1 MNSIINDL
9 ELEYDQ
15 EDSNKENTLALTE
28 NLKKQAEELAVEY
41 RFESWKHVDQ
51 VLYAYAKIKGFV
63 WRLQNTYYR
72 ADGDISKKV
81 FECSH
86 SGMSRTRKNNNPNKT
101 RNTTSSRVGCT
112 CYINICW
119 PKYDSNPCVTT
130 FEFNH
135 KNHNLNIITAVFAP
149 LYRSL
154 SESVLNRI
162 KFYVNNSPGMEKDVI
177 NAIQRFKQNNHNEIN
192 DPDSDAFWLLE
203 KLEIQQKDD
212 PGMFIAKK
220 IHQGRLF
227 HIFWMDSNQQDLYQ
241 HYYDIIVTDNTSRT
255 NRYQMALCEN
265 YTEFLSKFYFVRNS
279 LNETLFNIRWE
290 QLIELFSCTN
300 DYLMGTLD
308 KIKESWG
315 KAFISVWLNVFKAF
329 RNFFTIKLLKQNI
342 EIGLNH
348 YPHTNI
354 STTSSERIFPHVIK
368 ELKKYLTMEMYFIQK
383 AQLDISLEYNAT
395 LIPPEDYEVFEE
407 DFVHEVND
415 ENNQDDFAQ
424 ISLRSLVDKVNRT
437 NITEIWRITYFTHK
451 SNSSPHFVILLC
463 DKSHICTCLMIL
475 NRELKQWFKI
485 ESENQLGNPETCNN
499 FNNQNQEFV
508 DINGQSSYVKE
519 STVLDELR
527 NDSYLIDDINVK
539 INIRHLYSNLFGL
552 ERKITQVA
560 SEKHRSDIL
569 NVFNEILE
577 ELYNDTNEIADESN
591 KTLNPHIV
599 KSKGRPQNKRYKSSV
614 EIGTKNSGSNTF
626 VQDNDG

>member
-28 NLKKQAEELAVEY
+28 NLEKQAEELAVEY
-41 RFESWKHVDQ
+41 RFESWEHVDQ

-86 SGMSRTRKNNNPNKT
+86 SGMPRMRKSNNPNKT

-112 CYINICW
+112 YYINI
-119 PKYDSNPCVTT
+119 
-130 FEFNH
+130 
-135 KNHNLNIITAVFAP
+135 LFAP

-212 PGMFIAKK
+212 PEMFIAKK

-241 HYYDIIVTDNTSRT
+241 RYYDVIVTDNTSRT
-255 NRYQMALCEN
+255 NRYQMALCFFVGVDNRNYTRIFAQALLSDETSSSYVWVLEQLLKANNGILPAVLLSDADTGLDAAIKNFLPNVKHVHCIFHICQNLDRHVQRSLGEN
-265 YTEFLSKFYFVRNS
+265 YTEFLSKFYSVRNS

-290 QLIELFSCTN
+290 QLIELFPCAN

-308 KIKESWG
+308 KIKES
-315 KAFISVWLNVFKAF
+315 
-329 RNFFTIKLLKQNI
+329 
-342 EIGLNH
+342 
-348 YPHTNI
+348 
-354 STTSSERIFPHVIK
+354 
-368 ELKKYLTMEMYFIQK
+368 
-383 AQLDISLEYNAT
+383 
-395 LIPPEDYEVFEE
+395 
-407 DFVHEVND
+407 
-415 ENNQDDFAQ
+415 
-424 ISLRSLVDKVNRT
+424 
-437 NITEIWRITYFTHK
+437 
-451 SNSSPHFVILLC
+451 
-463 DKSHICTCLMIL
+463 
-475 NRELKQWFKI
+475 
-485 ESENQLGNPETCNN
+485 
-499 FNNQNQEFV
+499 
-508 DINGQSSYVKE
+508 
-519 STVLDELR
+519 
-527 NDSYLIDDINVK
+527 
-539 INIRHLYSNLFGL
+539 
-552 ERKITQVA
+552 
-560 SEKHRSDIL
+560 
-569 NVFNEILE
+569 
-577 ELYNDTNEIADESN
+577 
-591 KTLNPHIV
+591 
-599 KSKGRPQNKRYKSSV
+599 
-614 EIGTKNSGSNTF
+614 
-626 VQDNDG
+626 